1 VLDTKPYADEAHRS
15 WIFRTVGYGHDLKF
29 WKDLVSNLR
38 LVGYDYVLSMEH
50 EDSLMS
56 LREGLEKGV
65 GALRELVLTDERGKP
80 ARVDTLGRSGFSSNR
95 FAQGR
100 PAPSFGSAL
109 FC

>member
-1 VLDTKPYADEAHRS
+1 MENGLLDTKPYADEINRA
-15 WIFRTVGYGHDLKF
+15 WIFRTVGYGHGHKF

-65 GALRELVLTDERGKP
+65 SFLNDLVLTDERGKP
-80 ARVDTLGRSGFSSNR
+80 WFES
-95 FAQGR
+95 
-100 PAPSFGSAL
+100 
-109 FC
+109 